1 MKRSNVVAITGG
13 IGSGKSTVLKI
24 IKDLGGKTA
33 SADDFNRYLLT
44 DREYLEGLEKL
55 FPTAFI
61 EGNLD
66 RKVLRNLVFSDSE
79 KLKILNDYAHSAIWG
94 KIEERIAS
102 NDENLYVEIPL
113 LSGEDSH
120 IGLFDKIWVTISS
133 LSIQRA
139 AVRDNV
145 SEESIT
151 SIAANQISDDE
162 RIKIATDII
171 INDGEFSELKKR
183 VEELYFSLNER

>member
-1 MKRSNVVAITGG
+1 MKRSDVVAITGG
-13 IGSGKSTVLKI
+13 IGSGKSTVLKMI
-24 IKDLGGKTA
+24 NDLGGKTA
-33 SADDFNRYLLT
+33 SADDFNRHLLT

-61 EGNLD
+61 DGSFD

-79 KLKILNDYAHSAIWG
+79 KLKILDDYAHSAIWG
-94 KIEERIAS
+94 KIEEWITS

-133 LSIQRA
+133 SSIQRA

-183 VEELYFSLNER
+183 VEELYFSFNER

>member
-33 SADDFNRYLLT
+33 SADDFNKHLLT

-94 KIEERIAS
+94 KIEERIAL

-133 LSIQRA
+133 SSIQRA

-151 SIAANQISDDE
+151 SIAANQIFDDE